1 MLTDTLTALLT
12 PEMFAP
18 LALLPIM
25 LRSRRIDVA
34 AVTADA
40 ISTEEIRRVDRPS
53 VVNMWAS
60 CVTVTDEIGLNLG
73 SITLMDPSTM
83 NIRAAAVG
91 LVLTEA
97 DQLIFNLIVGPS
109 AGDLAIP
116 VPTLT
121 TSCIFL
127 LSVEPLV

>member
-1 MLTDTLTALLT
+1 MAS
-12 PEMFAP
+12 
-18 LALLPIM
+18 
-25 LRSRRIDVA
+25 LRILVS
-34 AVTADA
+34 AVTTDA
-40 ISTEEIRRVDRPS
+40 ISTRNIRLVDEPS

-60 CVTVTDEIGLNLG
+60 CVTVTDEIGLTLG
-73 SITLMDPSTM
+73 SITLMDASTM

-97 DQLIFNLIVGPS
+97 DQLIFDLIVGPD

-121 TSCIFL
+121 TSCIFI
-127 LSVEPLV
+127 LSVEPLIG

>member
-1 MLTDTLTALLT
+1 MAS
-12 PEMFAP
+12 
-18 LALLPIM
+18 
-25 LRSRRIDVA
+25 LRILVS
-34 AVTADA
+34 AVTTDA
-40 ISTEEIRRVDRPS
+40 ISTRNIRLIDDGPH
-53 VVNMWAS
+53 VVNLWAS

-73 SITLMDPSTM
+73 SIILMDPATM

-97 DQLIFNLIVGPS
+97 DQLIFNLVVGPD

-121 TSCIFL
+121 TSLIIL
-127 LSVEPLV
+127 LSVEPVLG

>member
-1 MLTDTLTALLT
+1 MAS
-12 PEMFAP
+12 
-18 LALLPIM
+18 
-25 LRSRRIDVA
+25 LRILNS
-34 AVTADA
+34 AVTTDA
-40 ISTEEIRRVDRPS
+40 ISTRNIRLIDGPS
-53 VVNMWAS
+53 VVNLWAS
-60 CVTVTDEIGLNLG
+60 CVTVTDEIGLTLG

-97 DQLIFNLIVGPS
+97 DQLIFNLVVGPD

-116 VPTLT
+116 IPTLT

-127 LSVEPLV
+127 LSVEPVLG

>member
-1 MLTDTLTALLT
+1 MASLRILVSGVDTDVISTRNIRL
-12 PEMFAP
+12 
-18 LALLPIM
+18 
-25 LRSRRIDVA
+25 IDV
-34 AVTADA
+34 D
-40 ISTEEIRRVDRPS
+40 S
-53 VVNMWAS
+53 VVNLWAS

-91 LVLTEA
+91 LILTSD
-97 DQLIFNLIVGPS
+97 DQLVMDLVVGPD

-121 TSCIFL
+121 TSLIFL
-127 LSVEPLV
+127 LSVEPLIA

>member
-1 MLTDTLTALLT
+1 MASLRVLVSAVSTD
-12 PEMFAP
+12 
-18 LALLPIM
+18 
-25 LRSRRIDVA
+25 V
-34 AVTADA
+34 
-40 ISTEEIRRVDRPS
+40 ISTRNIRLIDAVS

-73 SITLMDPSTM
+73 SVTLMDPSTM

-97 DQLIFNLIVGPS
+97 DQLIFNLVVGPD

-121 TSCIFL
+121 TSCIFI
-127 LSVEPLV
+127 LSVEPAI

>member
-1 MLTDTLTALLT
+1 MAS
-12 PEMFAP
+12 
-18 LALLPIM
+18 
-25 LRSRRIDVA
+25 LRILNS
-34 AVTADA
+34 AVTTDA
-40 ISTEEIRRVDRPS
+40 ISTRNIRLIDVTS

-97 DQLIFNLIVGPS
+97 DQLIFNLVVGPD

-116 VPTLT
+116 IPTLT
-121 TSCIFL
+121 TSCIFI
-127 LSVEPLV
+127 LSVEPLLS

>member
-1 MLTDTLTALLT
+1 MASLRILVSAVSTD
-12 PEMFAP
+12 
-18 LALLPIM
+18 
-25 LRSRRIDVA
+25 V
-34 AVTADA
+34 
-40 ISTEEIRRVDRPS
+40 ISTRNIRLIDEVS
-53 VVNMWAS
+53 LVNMWAS

-97 DQLIFNLIVGPS
+97 DQLIFNLVVGPN

-121 TSCIFL
+121 TSCIFI
-127 LSVEPLV
+127 LSVEPA

>member
-1 MLTDTLTALLT
+1 MAS
-12 PEMFAP
+12 
-18 LALLPIM
+18 
-25 LRSRRIDVA
+25 LRILVS
-34 AVTADA
+34 AVTTDA
-40 ISTEEIRRVDRPS
+40 ISTRNIRLIDEVS
-53 VVNMWAS
+53 VVNLWAS
-60 CVTVTDEIGLNLG
+60 CVTVTDEIGFNLG

-91 LVLTEA
+91 LVLSSD
-97 DQLIFNLIVGPS
+97 DQLIFNLIVVPD

-127 LSVEPLV
+127 LSVEPAIG

>member
-1 MLTDTLTALLT
+1 MAS
-12 PEMFAP
+12 
-18 LALLPIM
+18 
-25 LRSRRIDVA
+25 LRILVS
-34 AVTADA
+34 AVTTDA
-40 ISTEEIRRVDRPS
+40 ISTRNIRLIDQFS
-53 VVNMWAS
+53 VVNLWAS
-60 CVTVTDEIGLNLG
+60 CVTVTDEIGFTLG
-73 SITLMDPSTM
+73 SVTLMDPSTM

-97 DQLIFNLIVGPS
+97 DQLIFNLIVGPN

-127 LSVEPLV
+127 LSVEPLAS

>member
-1 MLTDTLTALLT
+1 MASLRILVSAVSTDVIATRNIRL
-12 PEMFAP
+12 
-18 LALLPIM
+18 
-25 LRSRRIDVA
+25 ID
-34 AVTADA
+34 
-40 ISTEEIRRVDRPS
+40 EIS

-60 CVTVTDEIGLNLG
+60 CVTVTDEIGLTLG

-97 DQLIFNLIVGPS
+97 DQLIFNLVVGPD

-121 TSCIFL
+121 TSCIFI
-127 LSVEPLV
+127 LSVEPA

>member
-1 MLTDTLTALLT
+1 MASLRILVSAVSTD
-12 PEMFAP
+12 
-18 LALLPIM
+18 
-25 LRSRRIDVA
+25 V
-34 AVTADA
+34 
-40 ISTEEIRRVDRPS
+40 ISTRNIRLIDQDS
-53 VVNMWAS
+53 VVNLWAS

-97 DQLIFNLIVGPS
+97 DQLIFNLIVGPN

-121 TSCIFL
+121 TSCIFI
-127 LSVEPLV
+127 LSVEPLVG

>member
-1 MLTDTLTALLT
+1 MASLRILVSAVSTD
-12 PEMFAP
+12 
-18 LALLPIM
+18 
-25 LRSRRIDVA
+25 V
-34 AVTADA
+34 
-40 ISTEEIRRVDRPS
+40 ISTRNIRLIDQES

-91 LVLTEA
+91 LVLVEA
-97 DQLIFNLIVGPS
+97 DQLIFDLVVGPN

-121 TSCIFL
+121 TSCIFI
-127 LSVEPLV
+127 LSVEPLIG

>member
-1 MLTDTLTALLT
+1 MASLRILVSAVSTD
-12 PEMFAP
+12 
-18 LALLPIM
+18 
-25 LRSRRIDVA
+25 V
-34 AVTADA
+34 
-40 ISTEEIRRVDRPS
+40 ISTRNIRLIDDDS

-91 LVLTEA
+91 LVLVEA
-97 DQLIFNLIVGPS
+97 DQLIFDLIVGPD

-127 LSVEPLV
+127 LSVEPLL